1 MSSTSMSATLYP
13 DWVLSRAGKRSSP
26 DTPQPYRMPRE
37 GAGRRLTLEE
47 ELDATSVFNPLQS
60 SQGAEG
66 PRTPPHYSE
75 APTTILPFD
84 IAKVGMLPRMSPIT
98 DQENAL
104 LNVAPGSPVRRA
116 APPGLDR
123 GQGGSGPSSCS
134 DSPMS
139 LGSPVPGSSLGL
151 VLKVRT
157 WPVTPSTS
165 GVWEGLPRSTVEE
178 DEEEMDAAGSDDADQ
193 AQD

>member
-1 MSSTSMSATLYP
+1 MSATLYP
-13 DWVLSRAGKRSSP
+13 DWALSRAGKRSSP

-37 GAGRRLTLEE
+37 GAGGRLTLEE
-47 ELDATSVFNPLQS
+47 ELDASSIFDPLQS

-66 PRTPPHYSE
+66 PRTPPHNSE
-75 APTTILPFD
+75 APTTILPFN
-84 IAKVGMLPRMSPIT
+84 IAKVGVLPRMSPIT

-116 APPGLDR
+116 TPPGLDP

-139 LGSPVPGSSLGL
+139 LGSPAPRSSLGL
-151 VLKVRT
+151 ALKVRT
-157 WPVTPSTS
+157 RPVTPSTF
-165 GVWEGLPRSTVEE
+165 GIWEGLPRSTMEE
-178 DEEEMDAAGSDDADQ
+178 DEEEMDTAGSNNTDQ